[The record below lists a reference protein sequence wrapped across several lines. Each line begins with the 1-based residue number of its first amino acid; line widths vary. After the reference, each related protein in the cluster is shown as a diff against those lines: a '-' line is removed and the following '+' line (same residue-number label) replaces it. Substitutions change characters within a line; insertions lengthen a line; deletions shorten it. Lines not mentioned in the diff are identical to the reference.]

1 MFRKLCR
8 VLDRILFGWI
18 LDLDSVECTEEYQIY
33 EWYNERL
40 NQVTYM
46 PQWRYVG
53 SSYWHNFNDSCSYTI
68 EDARDRIRKRIENE
82 RKLVEIKPRV
92 HMVDIDELVK

>member
-1 MFRKLCR
+1 
-8 VLDRILFGWI
+8 
-18 LDLDSVECTEEYQIY
+18 
-33 EWYNERL
+33 
-40 NQVTYM
+40 M